1 MQRHLTFVL
10 SASPYS
16 GQAAATALK
25 LATAALDAGHRATVF
40 ATADGVYGF
49 VKDQKATAVFDVG
62 GAAEAFLT
70 QGGAVDL

>member
-16 GQAAATALK
+16 GQAAATVLK
-25 LATAALDAGHRATVF
+25 LATAALDAGHRATIF

-49 VKDQKATAVFDVG
+49 VKDQKTTAVFDVG
-62 GAAEAFLT
+62 GAVQAFLAR
-70 QGGAVDL
+70 GGAVDL